1 MKIIR
6 NLTLSAL
13 TFLGSD
19 KHYTITG
26 LSTIDRSRSGIFQDL
41 HGSDV
46 VRVDAADVAQADT
59 VHYVKRIGRH
69 IGGVTTHTHRR
80 TAARSCR
87 GLDYLH
93 TGSLTLQGGR
103 GVADGTVLHVLCFHL
118 RNGTRYGTFL
128 LHTVTY
134 HHHFVQRLAVFFQYN
149 VHHTG
154 NGLFLLGYV
163 ADVRENDGRSLIHI
177 QCIITV
183 NIGNTTVGSTFLYD
197 TYTNHRFIQ
206 VVSHLAG
213 HFHGL
218 GLCQR
223 ERKAD

>member
-1 MKIIR
+1 MIVWSIEIIR
-6 NLTLSAL
+6 NLALSGF
-13 TFLGSD
+13 TFLRGD

-26 LSTIDRSRSGIFQDL
+26 LSTIDSSRSGIFQNF
-41 HGSDV
+41 HRGDV
-46 VRVDAADVAQADT
+46 VRIDAADIAQANT
-59 VHYVKRIGRH
+59 IYYVKGIGRH
-69 IGGVTTHTHRR
+69 IGGITTHAHRR

-118 RNGTRYGTFL
+118 RNGSRHGAFL

-134 HHHFVQRLAVFFQYN
+134 YHHFVQRLAVFFQYD

-163 ADVRENDGRSLIHI
+163 TDVRKMI
-177 QCIITV
+177 V
-183 NIGNTTVGSTFLYD
+183 
-197 TYTNHRFIQ
+197 
-206 VVSHLAG
+206 AP
-213 HFHGL
+213 
-218 GLCQR
+218 
-223 ERKAD
+223 